1 MLSLYQI
8 FIMLNNSSG
17 KKHLKELTM
26 ICYCRTEYI
35 IYYFTVQIEID
46 REMIK

>member
-8 FIMLNNSSG
+8 FMTLNNSSE
-17 KKHLKELTM
+17 KKHSKELTM
-26 ICYCRTEYI
+26 IYYCRTEYI
-35 IYYFTVQIEID
+35 VYYFAVQIEID